1 MHNSVSTE
9 NTCVKRKYTLTETVK
24 GEKQPHP
31 PLKQWSLPPPPGTA
45 KYTRQT
51 VHVGDVTNTRPTSGS
66 AKYQVSATD
75 PHTQKSAV
83 IPRTNKQT
91 QKSKGG
97 LSANT
102 LTTTLSVIGTGRI
115 QAVRSREWPVPA
127 ASGGV
132 ASRVSGQGVA
142 ESTYRKCQLT
152 AVRQTVTGEVN
163 KQWCSR
169 GVTRVS
175 QPGRWQSVAGR
186 PSRPNFPCGIAATRK
201 YTKAD
206 SAHMMKRRLHKDKVG
221 AAMCPYGRTCAGA
234 W

>member
-24 GEKQPHP
+24 GERQPHP
-31 PLKQWSLPPPPGTA
+31 PLEQWSLPPRHS
-45 KYTRQT
+45 K
-51 VHVGDVTNTRPTSGS
+51 VHKTNIACWRRYEHETYFRVS
-66 AKYQVSATD
+66 QVSATD
-75 PHTQKSAV
+75 TNTQKRAV

-102 LTTTLSVIGTGRI
+102 LATTLSVIGTGRI
-115 QAVRSREWPVPA
+115 QAARSRGGLYQLHP
-127 ASGGV
+127 GGV

-152 AVRQTVTGEVN
+152 AMRQTVTGEVN

-206 SAHMMKRRLHKDKVG
+206 SAHMMKRRLHKDKVA
-221 AAMCPYGRTCAGA
+221 AAMCPYGRTSAGA

>member
-31 PLKQWSLPPPPGTA
+31 PLEQWSLPPPPPPGTA

-51 VHVGDVTNTRPTSGS
+51 LHVGDVTNTRPTSGS
-66 AKYQVSATD
+66 AKYPQLTPTHKNALSY
-75 PHTQKSAV
+75 HE
-83 IPRTNKQT
+83 RTNKRR
-91 QKSKGG
+91 SPRAACRGG
-97 LSANT
+97 LYQ
-102 LTTTLSVIGTGRI
+102 LH
-115 QAVRSREWPVPA
+115 P
-127 ASGGV
+127 GGV

-206 SAHMMKRRLHKDKVG
+206 SAHMMKRRLHKDKVA
-221 AAMCPYGRTCAGA
+221 AAMCPYGRTSAGA

>member
-1 MHNSVSTE
+1 MHNSVSTV
-9 NTCVKRKYTLTETVK
+9 NTCVKRKNTLTETVK
-24 GEKQPHP
+24 GDKQPHP
-31 PLKQWSLPPPPGTA
+31 PLEQWSLPPPPPGTA

-51 VHVGDVTNTRPTSGS
+51 LHVEDVTNTRPTSGS
-66 AKYQVSATD
+66 AKYPQLTPTHKNALSY
-75 PHTQKSAV
+75 HE
-83 IPRTNKQT
+83 QT

-102 LTTTLSVIGTGRI
+102 LATTLSVIGTGRI
-115 QAVRSREWPVPA
+115 QAARSRGGLYQLHP
-127 ASGGV
+127 GGV

-206 SAHMMKRRLHKDKVG
+206 SAHMMKRRLHKDKVA